1 MALARRAFL
10 LSALSTSLIA
20 TGCGFH
26 LRGRVNLPIKTMYVN
41 MPRNNKMAADIRRML
56 IAGTNVLLVDNAK
69 DAEAILEL
77 INSNRLRN
85 EISYNMEGDVREY
98 ELTLQLTFRLTDPN
112 GNEFFPPTT
121 FASSRNMYYNDDDY
135 LSRNAEESLLYN
147 EMQQDLISQLLNRI
161 STIEP
166 IPHEY

>member
-1 MALARRAFL
+1 MALARRTFL
-10 LSALSTSLIA
+10 LAALSSCLIT

-26 LRGRVNLPIKTMYVN
+26 LRGRVNLPVKTMYVN
-41 MPRNNKMAADIRRML
+41 MPKNNKMAADIRRML
-56 IAGTNVLLVDNAK
+56 TAGTNVMLVDNAK
-69 DAEAILEL
+69 EAEAILEL
-77 INSNRLRN
+77 INSNRQRHEL
-85 EISYNMEGDVREY
+85 SYNMEGDVREY

-121 FASSRNMYYNDDDY
+121 FASSRNMYYNDEDY
-135 LSRNAEESLLYN
+135 LTRNAEESLLYN

-166 IPHEY
+166 IPNEY